1 MIGSVRSGPSRPPG
15 ALGGVAGSAA
25 SSRMRPLLLLTLVL
39 GAFLGMVDATVVAVA
54 LDPLGR
60 HFGVSLAAAQEVLAV
75 YLVTVTAA
83 LPTLG
88 RLGDRFGRRGSYAA
102 GFAVFGV
109 GSVLAA
115 LAPSFGV
122 LLAGRALQA
131 VGGGLL
137 TAGSLALI
145 AQHAPRGRTGRSVAL
160 LVITQAVAGL
170 LGPPLGG
177 LLVAGFGW
185 QAVFWAGLP
194 FAVAGVVLAATVL
207 PPSRRGK
214 SVSID
219 APGAIA
225 LALLLLGLGAGVSA
239 LGGPLPGGITAGEA
253 FAVAALS
260 LLVLLVVEPRARHPL
275 VDRALFRGGSFAG
288 GSLATF
294 LSTGTLMSTFALLPF
309 WLENAHRASPTLA
322 GVAFLPIGIGIAVT
336 SRRGGR
342 GGDTGATRRV
352 TAMGMVVAA
361 IGMGLASAAALTRFW
376 PLLSLGLFVLGC
388 GNGLFSAPN
397 TSAAMRSAPRSALGS
412 ASGFLSAARN
422 AGVIV
427 GLGVTGAT
435 YTALSRH
442 AGLTGADRAASLVF
456 GAAGLLCL
464 LVAVI
469 TFRTYS
475 FAGQGEGAPARPAQA
490 PGASA

>member
-1 MIGSVRSGPSRPPG
+1 MSAPVASTRPAALSDLDVGSTGEQP
-15 ALGGVAGSAA
+15 A
-25 SSRMRPLLLLTLVL
+25 RMRPLLVLTLVL

-60 HFGVSLAAAQEVLAV
+60 HFGVGLAASQEVLAV

-88 RLGDRFGRRGSYAA
+88 RLGDRFGRRGSYAT

-109 GSVLAA
+109 GSILCAA
-115 LAPSFGV
+115 APSFGV

-185 QAVFWAGLP
+185 QAVFWAGVP
-194 FAVAGVVLAATVL
+194 FAVAGVVLVSAVL
-207 PPSRRGK
+207 PPSRRGIR
-214 SVSID
+214 VGID

-225 LALLLLGLGAGVSA
+225 LAMLLLGLGAGVSA
-239 LGGPLPGGITAGEA
+239 LGGPLPGGITAAE
-253 FAVAALS
+253 ALS
-260 LLVLLVVEPRARHPL
+260 VAGIALVALLLVEPRARNPL
-275 VDRALFRGGSFAG
+275 LDRALFRSGRFAG
-288 GSLATF
+288 ASLATF

-309 WLENAHRASPTLA
+309 WLEDAHGASPTLA
-322 GVAFLPIGIGIAVT
+322 GIAFLPIGIGIGAT

-342 GGDTGATRRV
+342 GGDTGSTGRI
-352 TAMGMVVAA
+352 TTTGMLVAA
-361 IGMGLASAAALTRFW
+361 TGMGLAAVAALTRLW
-376 PLLSLGLFVLGC
+376 PMLAIGLLVLGC

-397 TSAAMRSAPRSALGS
+397 TAAAMRSAPRAALGS
-412 ASGFLSAARN
+412 ASGFLSTARN

-427 GLGVTGAT
+427 GLGITGAV
-435 YTALSRH
+435 YTGLSRH
-442 AGLTGADRAASLVF
+442 ADAGGADRAAALLF
-456 GAAGLLCL
+456 AAAGVLCL
-464 LVAVI
+464 VVGVVAA
-469 TFRTYS
+469 RTYRGTDATRVGS
-475 FAGQGEGAPARPAQA
+475 ERPAEA
-490 PGASA
+490 AATS